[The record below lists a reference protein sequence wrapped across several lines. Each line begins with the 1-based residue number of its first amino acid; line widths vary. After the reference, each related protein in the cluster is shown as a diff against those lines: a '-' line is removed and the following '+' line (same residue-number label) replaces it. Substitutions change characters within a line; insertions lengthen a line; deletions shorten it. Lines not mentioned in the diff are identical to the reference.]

1 MRLEF
6 CFAISTQLDLH
17 IGYRKFPASDGWA
30 DTFGT
35 HTYRTFEIVL
45 GPLQF
50 AIEHVTLR
58 RKPRVSDS
66 RKA

>member
-6 CFAISTQLDLH
+6 VFAITTRFDCF
-17 IGYRKFPASDGWA
+17 IGYRKFPATDGWA
-30 DTFGT
+30 ETFGT
-35 HTYRTFEIVL
+35 HTYRTFEIGL
-45 GPLQF
+45 GPFQF

-58 RKPRVSDS
+58 SKPRVTDS